1 MRRPPWTFQL
11 CHIYLLLIF
20 WRVLTVV
27 NTRMCMS
34 KCACWAECE
43 SECVLVFIRMYVCV
57 PVLGFACLFVFVLCP
72 LSTKLISLS
81 RENIPPSPKEM
92 FRDESNLLRSI
103 MGAFRNNQWSRCC
116 CWGPSDTIT
125 SGHLNS
131 WFLFQNTENLSTL
144 GASRNKQGRRS
155 CCWGPFSPSQ
165 NHLDPSYLEI
175 SSMSYH
181 PESQI
186 CAKVT
191 NFTFLCIIGLILQ
204 N

>member
-1 MRRPPWTFQL
+1 
-11 CHIYLLLIF
+11 
-20 WRVLTVV
+20 
-27 NTRMCMS
+27 MS

-131 WFLFQNTENLSTL
+131 
-144 GASRNKQGRRS
+144 
-155 CCWGPFSPSQ
+155 
-165 NHLDPSYLEI
+165 
-175 SSMSYH
+175 
-181 PESQI
+181 
-186 CAKVT
+186 
-191 NFTFLCIIGLILQ
+191 
-204 N
+204 